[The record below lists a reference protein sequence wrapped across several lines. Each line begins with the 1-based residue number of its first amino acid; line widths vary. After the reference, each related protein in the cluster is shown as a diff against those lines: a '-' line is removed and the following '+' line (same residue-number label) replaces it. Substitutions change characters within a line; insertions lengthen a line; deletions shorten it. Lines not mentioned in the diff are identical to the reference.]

1 MMAYSDSTHFSC
13 FDIIQ
18 DDSIFVHQAMDKLGF
33 ACAFCELALADMQL
47 ALALAL
53 HLKRSQSM
61 AEVWES

>member
-1 MMAYSDSTHFSC
+1 MMAYSDSTHFPC
-13 FDIIQ
+13 FDNIQ
-18 DDSIFVHQAMDKLGF
+18 AESSFVHQAMEKLGF

-53 HLKRSQSM
+53 HLKRSQTM

>member
-1 MMAYSDSTHFSC
+1 MAYSDSTHFSC
-13 FDIIQ
+13 FDNIQ
-18 DDSIFVHQAMDKLGF
+18 DDSTFVHQAMEKLGF

-53 HLKRSQSM
+53 HLKRSQTM

>member
-1 MMAYSDSTHFSC
+1 MAHSDSTQFSC
-13 FDIIQ
+13 FDNIQ
-18 DDSIFVHQAMDKLGF
+18 DDSTFVHQAMEKLGF

-53 HLKRSQSM
+53 HLKRSQTL